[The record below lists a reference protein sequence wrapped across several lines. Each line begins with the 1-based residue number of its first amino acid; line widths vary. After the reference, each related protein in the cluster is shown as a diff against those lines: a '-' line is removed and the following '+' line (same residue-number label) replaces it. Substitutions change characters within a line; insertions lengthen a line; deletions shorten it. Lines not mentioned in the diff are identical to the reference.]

1 MRQFVRVAVSVD
13 EHVLIPVDR
22 IQEIVP
28 NNTPGCRIY
37 YFGSHDYCDSVDV
50 MQSITD
56 MERKLRGEQP

>member
-1 MRQFVRVAVSVD
+1 MRQFVRVAVSVY

-37 YFGSHDYCDSVDV
+37 YSGSHAYCDSVDV
-50 MQSITD
+50 MQSIDD
-56 MERKLRGEQP
+56 MERKLRGQQP